1 MQQLIKKSQ
10 DKKYRFYFKILLFLY
25 LPLML
30 FITLMPVD
38 LLADKSESWLLSLQ
52 FKNEDKVAHFIL
64 FFIFTLLLFF
74 SQLFSQKKWL
84 WLLPISLGIGIELLQ
99 NAMNLGRS
107 FDVLDIVANTLG
119 TFAAYAILTKFF
131 LK

>member
-38 LLADKSESWLLSLQ
+38 LLADKSESWLSSLQ

-84 WLLPISLGIGIELLQ
+84 WLLPISVGIGIELLQ

-119 TFAAYAILTKFF
+119 TFAAYAIVTKFF